1 MWNKPLLGG
10 FDIKYAGA
18 YLLPPTTIESVEA
31 EDEKKKKKKKRV
43 DAAKIEVEKM
53 AAVLGDAIV
62 IDRLSLIKQQL
73 RSGDLGGGWHP
84 DNQIN
89 PIK

>member
-1 MWNKPLLGG
+1 MGNKPLLGG
-10 FDIKYAGA
+10 LDIKYAAA
-18 YLLPPTTIESVEA
+18 YLLPPSTSEFG
-31 EDEKKKKKKKRV
+31 EDKKKKKKKIQAEDEGAV
-43 DAAKIEVEKM
+43 VEKM
-53 AAVLGDAIV
+53 AATYGDAIV
-62 IDRLSLIKQQL
+62 GARLSLVRQQM